1 MGGIVADN
9 TFMPFGLAP
18 MAPRKDYRIL
28 PQVQNRPG
36 HPPPFPD
43 LLARGVDPSMFGSRP
58 DGSDKGPGYLG
69 VLQRPDGG
77 VSTEIS
83 AAFDDVAN
91 GQDIPLM
98 VPTLNR
104 EEVQALLSTPSDDPN
119 FYQKIPHTVFQ
130 KAIAFARQRQ
140 AAGLPLF
147 ARPTEY
153 VEQNSRGSKR

>member
-1 MGGIVADN
+1 MADN
-9 TFMPFGLAP
+9 YMPFGFAP
-18 MAPRKDYRIL
+18 VAKRNDYRIL
-28 PQVQNRPG
+28 PQAQNKPG

-43 LLARGVDPSMFGSRP
+43 MLAQGVDPSMFGSRP
-58 DGSDKGPGYLG
+58 DGADKGQGYLG

-83 AAFDDVAN
+83 ASFGDVAN

-104 EEVQALLSTPSDDPN
+104 EEVQALLNTPSDDPD
-119 FYQKIPHTVFQ
+119 FYKKIPPSVFH
-130 KAIAFARQRQ
+130 KAIDFARQRQ
-140 AAGLPLF
+140 ASGLPYF

-153 VEQNSRGSKR
+153 IEQSTQGGKR